1 MNTIFCNLQPFD
13 MTQYIYIIDEQGKP
27 MHNFNCSFDDMI
39 EIIPTLCQNNNIDTV
54 YLFGITDYAMGLKD
68 KILNY
73 CKTNYNYK
81 DLNLTINCGE

>member
-1 MNTIFCNLQPFD
+1 MVQ
-13 MTQYIYIIDEQGKP
+13 QIYAVDNNGNIIDT
-27 MHNFNCSFDDMI
+27 FNCSFDDMI